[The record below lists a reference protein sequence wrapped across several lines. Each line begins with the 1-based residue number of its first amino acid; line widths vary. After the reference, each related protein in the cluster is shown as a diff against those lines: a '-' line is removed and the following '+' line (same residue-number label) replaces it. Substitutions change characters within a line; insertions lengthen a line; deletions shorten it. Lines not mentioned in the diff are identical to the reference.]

1 MTTGSPN
8 HEVEDSDEETNY
20 SETVQYYDE
29 EATAKRWYSPMAA
42 GIKWALWAGHNESS
56 TAERGG
62 RPAYSKL
69 ETRRSDELDW
79 RDLNVPIVSSY
90 SVRGT
95 YTMSSAPLHLFTS
108 SRRRIVSSQHC
119 VASVSIV
126 LHHSFIEERYSLP
139 PPSITT
145 PLLCNSHHINIP
157 TLLRNST
164 KTFSHSCT
172 ICRS

>member
-1 MTTGSPN
+1 MRLSSMTTGSPN

-79 RDLNVPIVSSY
+79 RDLDVPIVSSY

-95 YTMSSAPLHLFTS
+95 YTMSSAPLHLFTQAHCQLAALCCFILYCS
-108 SRRRIVSSQHC
+108 S
-119 VASVSIV
+119 
-126 LHHSFIEERYSLP
+126 SL
-139 PPSITT
+139 
-145 PLLCNSHHINIP
+145 
-157 TLLRNST
+157 
-164 KTFSHSCT
+164 FY
-172 ICRS
+172 